1 MTSATAPLAHS
12 GTARSNPSM
21 TLLLNGKMKNRTEI
35 YAADLYVLLQREF
48 RRRQAPDCTLC
59 YVQLPFRVDRQDPRA
74 ANWEVVMPP
83 PCPLACGSIIHEIVS
98 ALHQLYDLKPAH
110 RAPDRR
116 MSAASTAL

>member
-1 MTSATAPLAHS
+1 
-12 GTARSNPSM
+12 
-21 TLLLNGKMKNRTEI
+21 MKNRTEI

-83 PCPLACGSIIHEIVS
+83 PCPLACGSIIDEIVS
-98 ALHQLYDLKPAH
+98 AFQQLYDLKPD
-110 RAPDRR
+110 DRER
-116 MSAASTAL
+116 ERVMSAAGSALRS